1 MRLSLLFG
9 IVFLLPRLCF
19 AQTAQP
25 SAPMTRETY
34 VRAVMDGRYE
44 EVIATLRADLARHPD
59 PVRQGAL
66 AQVLLLA
73 GHTAEARA
81 VAAECQRADAPTVAA
96 QCQQVMAS
104 TAPVPAPPTA
114 VTEPPITPVAP
125 PPVAPSPSVSPVQ
138 VPRSLAPHTSRLAST
153 WRPAVGPVVT
163 AGVGAASLAVAA
175 VLLVLRDDA
184 LAACSV
190 SGDTARCPTQDAMS
204 RARSSVELTA
214 AANVAL
220 AAGLTGIAAG
230 AVWYMAGGREVAV
243 VPTVTA
249 HGIIVTAGGSF

>member
-1 MRLSLLFG
+1 MRLSVLFG
-9 IVFLLPRLCF
+9 IVLLLPRLCF

-73 GHTAEARA
+73 GHTAAARA
-81 VAAECQRADAPTVAA
+81 VATECQRAEVPAVAA

-104 TAPVPAPPTA
+104 TAPVPALPTA
-114 VTEPPITPVAP
+114 VTEPPVTPVAP
-125 PPVAPSPSVSPVQ
+125 PPVAPSAPPVQ
-138 VPRSLAPHTSRLAST
+138 APRRLAPHASRLAST

-163 AGVGAASLAVAA
+163 AGVGAGSLAVAA

-204 RARSSVELTA
+204 RARSSVDLTT

-249 HGIIVTAGGSF
+249 HGLTVTVGGSF